1 MKMLTQMMIVI
12 VLSLISM
19 FAHANEYYTIE
30 RFDTLSQI
38 AEDHHTTVKALVKA
52 NGIKNPNRIFVGQVI
67 VIEEPAVH
75 TAGSSA
81 GDAQPAATNSA
92 VEKEFRWK
100 KPGAEKCTSCNL
112 DEFLGTHYPA
122 DVAQV
127 LAEKF
132 TNGSYANK
140 VDIQNGDR
148 FDAMMFGRNKTRSNV
163 VVNWKQ
169 SHTELAAVYVVE
181 QGDTQYRLV
190 VPEICG
196 NFAKQVTK
204 VPPTA
209 PPIVQA
215 VPEPVPPP
223 PEIPPKEIV
232 VCKTCPKLKA
242 SYIFPALPEGSPIE
256 NAQVRKFYGNQ

>member
-1 MKMLTQMMIVI
+1 MLTQMMIII

-19 FAHANEYYTIE
+19 FAHAHEYYTVE

-38 AEDHHTTVKALVKA
+38 AQDHHTTVKALVRT

-67 VIEEPAVH
+67 VIEESEVQTDTTQAVQ
-75 TAGSSA
+75 TETTVV
-81 GDAQPAATNSA
+81 PTT
-92 VEKEFRWK
+92 VEKEFTWK
-100 KPGAEKCTSCNL
+100 KPGAEKCISCNL
-112 DEFLGTHYPA
+112 DEFLSANYPA
-122 DVAQV
+122 DVAQA

-132 TNGSYANK
+132 ANGSYAHK

-148 FDAMMFGRNKTRSNV
+148 FEAMMFGRNKTRSNV
-163 VVNWKQ
+163 VVRWKNG
-169 SHTELAAVYVVE
+169 HTELAPVYAVE
-181 QGDTQYRLV
+181 LGDTQYRLV

-196 NFAKQVTK
+196 NFAKQVRK

-209 PPIVQA
+209 PPLVAQA

-223 PEIPPKEIV
+223 PEVPPEEID

-242 SYIFPALPEGSPIE
+242 SYVFPALPEGSPIE
-256 NAQVRKFYGNQ
+256 NAIVRKFYGNQ

>member
-1 MKMLTQMMIVI
+1 MKMLTQMMMII

-19 FAHANEYYTIE
+19 FAHADEYYTVE

-38 AEDHHTTVKALVKA
+38 AQDHHTTVKALVRA
-52 NGIKNPNRIFVGQVI
+52 NGIKNPHRIFVGQVI
-67 VIEEPAVH
+67 VIEEPAVQH
-75 TAGSSA
+75 AANTESA
-81 GDAQPAATNSA
+81 SANSA
-92 VEKEFRWK
+92 AAKEFVWK
-100 KPGAEKCTSCNL
+100 KPGAEKCISCNL
-112 DEFLGTHYPA
+112 DEFLSANYPA
-122 DVAQV
+122 DVAHV

-132 TNGSYANK
+132 TNGSYAHK
-140 VDIQNGDR
+140 AEIQNGDR

-163 VVNWKQ
+163 VVRWKNG
-169 SHTELAAVYVVE
+169 HTELAPVYVAE
-181 QGDTQYRLV
+181 LGDTQYRLV

-196 NFAKQVTK
+196 NYAKQVTK

-209 PPIVQA
+209 PPLVSQA

-223 PEIPPKEIV
+223 PEVPPEEIV

-256 NAQVRKFYGNQ
+256 NATVRKFYGNQ